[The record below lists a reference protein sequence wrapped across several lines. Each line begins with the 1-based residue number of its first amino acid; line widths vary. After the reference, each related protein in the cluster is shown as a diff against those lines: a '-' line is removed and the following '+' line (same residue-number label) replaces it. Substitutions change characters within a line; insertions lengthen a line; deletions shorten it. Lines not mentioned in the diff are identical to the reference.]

1 MKYLSLFSGIGG
13 FEYGIQQS
21 KYAEKME
28 CIGFSEID
36 KYAKSIYRKHFP
48 EHPDL
53 GDATKINTDELP
65 EFDFLVGG
73 FPCQAF
79 SLAGKRRGF
88 DDTRGTLFFEIAR
101 ILKDKKPKYFL
112 LENVKGLLSHGGGKL
127 SRKFLKHS
135 PTSGIMLNGRFI
147 IARTME
153 SRRTGNGCILKDIL
167 KENVERKYYLSVEQ
181 KEKLLARK

>member
-53 GDATKINTDELP
+53 
-65 EFDFLVGG
+65 
-73 FPCQAF
+73 
-79 SLAGKRRGF
+79 
-88 DDTRGTLFFEIAR
+88 
-101 ILKDKKPKYFL
+101 
-112 LENVKGLLSHGGGKL
+112 
-127 SRKFLKHS
+127 
-135 PTSGIMLNGRFI
+135 
-147 IARTME
+147 
-153 SRRTGNGCILKDIL
+153 
-167 KENVERKYYLSVEQ
+167 
-181 KEKLLARK
+181 